1 MKEVGHK
8 LIPVLVQALW
18 PFYDVKMLDENA
30 GKVVRSKRLSERK
43 AAVMKG
49 AIGLFV
55 LLSISLAWRL
65 TPLKESVD
73 FETIIGW
80 QQSLKD
86 HPAALFWVAGAYL
99 AGSLVLF
106 PVTVLNVATIAAF
119 GPLLGNAYGFAGWF
133 CSAALGFGIG
143 RVMGR
148 ELVHKLVRSRNHPL
162 LHRAGRHGFLTVLS
176 MRILPIAPFTVVN
189 LFVGA
194 AGIRFADFFLA
205 TLIGRIPGIV
215 TLTLFGVQLENFLRR
230 PDAESS
236 LLLAL
241 AILLIPLATA
251 LLCRRFAA
259 QQVRGRNSTDS

>member
-1 MKEVGHK
+1 VH
-8 LIPVLVQALW
+8 ALW
-18 PFYDVKMLDENA
+18 AFYDVEMLDENA
-30 GKVVRSKRLSERK
+30 GKVLRSKRLSEHK
-43 AAVMKG
+43 AALLKG
-49 AIGLFV
+49 GLCFLL

-86 HPAALFWVAGAYL
+86 HPAAVFWVVGAYL

-106 PVTVLNVATIAAF
+106 PVTVLNVATIVTF
-119 GPLLGNAYGFAGWF
+119 GPVLGNAYGFAGWL

-148 ELVHKLVRSRNHPL
+148 ELVHKLARSRIHHL

-194 AGIRFADFFLA
+194 AGIRFVDFFFA
-205 TLIGRIPGIV
+205 TVIGRIPGIV
-215 TLTLFGVQLENFLRR
+215 ILTLFGVQLENFLRR
-230 PDAESS
+230 LDVESS
-236 LLLAL
+236 ALLAL

-251 LLCRRFAA
+251 LSCRRFAA

>member
-1 MKEVGHK
+1 M
-8 LIPVLVQALW
+8 QAHW
-18 PFYDVKMLDENA
+18 AFYDVEMLDENA
-30 GKVVRSKRLSERK
+30 GKIVRSKRLSERK
-43 AAVMKG
+43 AALLKG
-49 AIGLFV
+49 GLCFLF

-80 QQSLKD
+80 QQSLND
-86 HPAALFWVAGAYL
+86 HPAALFWVVGAYL

-106 PVTVLNVATIAAF
+106 PVTVLNVATIATF
-119 GPLLGNAYGFAGWF
+119 GPVLGNAYGFAGWF

-148 ELVHKLVRSRNHPL
+148 ELVHKLARSRLHRL

-194 AGIRFADFFLA
+194 AGIRFADFFFA
-205 TLIGRIPGIV
+205 TVIGRIPGIV

-230 PDAESS
+230 PDVESS

-259 QQVRGRNSTDS
+259 QQVRGRDSTDS